1 MTKKTK
7 HLSLTVSDELFNKV
21 KILAKSYKN
30 NNASQVIINALE
42 EFVNKEENKNIIMKL
57 EEVLKERAD

>member
-42 EFVNKEENKNIIMKL
+42 EFVSKEENKNIIMKL

>member
-42 EFVNKEENKNIIMKL
+42 EFVSKEENKNIIMKL
-57 EEVLKERAD
+57 EEALKERTD